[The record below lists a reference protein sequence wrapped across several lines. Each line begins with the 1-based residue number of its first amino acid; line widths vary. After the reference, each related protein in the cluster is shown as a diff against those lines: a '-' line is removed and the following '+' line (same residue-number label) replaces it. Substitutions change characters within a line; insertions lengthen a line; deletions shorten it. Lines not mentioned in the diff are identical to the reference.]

1 MRGRARRPDRLL
13 TALPPQLAEAR
24 GRVHVAVAAMFFAFG
39 VGAGLWG
46 GASGAILVR
55 AGVDA
60 ATFGVLLTVYTG
72 AYLVAMSAGGALAH
86 RFGVGRALSL
96 SAIIFAAALCALLNA
111 PSQAWVAIAL
121 ILAGFLGGVVDVLMN
136 AEGARI
142 ERRLGRPIL
151 ARLHAAASAGMALGA
166 ILGSLLVASA
176 APWAAGMLAA
186 FGLALA
192 AAAYSRAARG
202 DPPAS
207 APVGAWGRTGLSF
220 APALLGLGVVV
231 GVSIAA
237 ELAASLWSTLLL
249 REEAPR
255 LAAISGLGAAFFA
268 ACQAA
273 LRFNA
278 DAIRLRIS
286 DLRIIIISFAV
297 AALGFAL
304 VSVQAGF
311 AVSVVGFAL
320 IGIGTGPI
328 VPCGFALAARQS
340 PAGPAVGLGSA
351 SLFSAL
357 TRLPAPLATGAIAQ
371 ALSLPIAFA
380 AFAIA
385 LATTAAVTGVFA
397 AMSGARRA
405 QVKG

>member
-1 MRGRARRPDRLL
+1 LS
-13 TALPPQLAEAR
+13 ALAPL
-24 GRVHVAVAAMFFAFG
+24 GGSRVHARLHAAVAVVFFAFG
-39 VGAGLWG
+39 VGVGLWG
-46 GASGAILVR
+46 GASGAILTR

-72 AYLVAMSAGGALAH
+72 TYLIAMSAGGALAH
-86 RFGVGRALSL
+86 RFGVEQALSV
-96 SAIIFAAALCALLNA
+96 SAIIFGATLCALLNA
-111 PSQAWVAIAL
+111 SSEAWVAIAL
-121 ILAGFLGGVVDVLMN
+121 IIAGFLGGVVDILMN

-166 ILGSLLVASA
+166 ILGSLIAASS
-176 APWAAGMLAA
+176 APWAAGILAA
-186 FGLALA
+186 LALA
-192 AAAYSRAARG
+192 LAGAAYHRAART
-202 DPPAS
+202 DSPAP
-207 APVGAWGRTGLSF
+207 APVGAWGRSGLSF
-220 APALLGLGVVV
+220 APALMGLGVVV

-249 REEAPR
+249 REEAPK
-255 LAAISGLGAAFFA
+255 LAAISGLGAAFFS

-286 DLRIIIISFAV
+286 DLRIIIASFAV
-297 AALGFAL
+297 AAAGFAL

-311 AVSVVGFAL
+311 AASVAGFAL

-328 VPCGFALAARQS
+328 VPCGFAVAVRQS
-340 PAGPAVGLGSA
+340 AAGPAVGLASA

-357 TRLPAPLATGAIAQ
+357 SRLPAPLVTGAIAQ
-371 ALSLPIAFA
+371 ALSLPTAFA
-380 AFAIA
+380 AFALA
-385 LATTAAVTGVFA
+385 LATTAAA
-397 AMSGARRA
+397 AAAITFISRARRA
-405 QVKG
+405 PRKA